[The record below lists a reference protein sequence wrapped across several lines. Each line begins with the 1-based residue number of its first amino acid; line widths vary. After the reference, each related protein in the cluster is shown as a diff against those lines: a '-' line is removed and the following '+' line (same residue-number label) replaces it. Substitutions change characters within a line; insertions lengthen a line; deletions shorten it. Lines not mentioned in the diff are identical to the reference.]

1 MMKTVDYLK
10 ILAKKL
16 ARKGNKEKIEEF
28 KTKLD
33 IFLMKDRITFD
44 EYNEILEILEPSET
58 ATALESV
65 EEETEEA

>member
-16 ARKGNKEKIEEF
+16 ARKGNKEKIEDF

-33 IFLMKDRITFD
+33 IFLTRDRITFD
-44 EYNEILEILEPSET
+44 EYNEILEILEPSE
-58 ATALESV
+58 ATTSLEII

>member
-10 ILAKKL
+10 IMSKKL
-16 ARKGNKEKIEEF
+16 ARKGNKEKF

-33 IFLMKDRITFD
+33 IFLMRDRITFD
-44 EYNEILEILEPSET
+44 EYNEILEILEPTE
-58 ATALESV
+58 ATTSLESV

>member
-58 ATALESV
+58 ATALASV

>member
-65 EEETEEA
+65 DEETDEA

>member
-10 ILAKKL
+10 IMSKKL

-33 IFLMKDRITFD
+33 IFLMKDRITFE
-44 EYNEILEILEPSET
+44 EYNEILELLEPAE
-58 ATALESV
+58 ATTSLESV

>member
-33 IFLMKDRITFD
+33 IFLMKDRITFE
-44 EYNEILEILEPSET
+44 EYNEILEILEPTE
-58 ATALESV
+58 ATTSLEII

>member
-1 MMKTVDYLK
+1 MMKTVNYLK

-33 IFLMKDRITFD
+33 IFLMRDRITFD
-44 EYNEILEILEPSET
+44 ECNDILEILEPVE
-58 ATALESV
+58 ATTSLESV

>member
-33 IFLMKDRITFD
+33 IFLMRDRITFD

-65 EEETEEA
+65 EEETEEV

>member
-65 EEETEEA
+65 EKEAGQE

>member
-16 ARKGNKEKIEEF
+16 ARKGNKEKIEDF

-33 IFLMKDRITFD
+33 IFLMRDRITFD
-44 EYNEILEILEPSET
+44 EYNEILEILEPTE
-58 ATALESV
+58 ATTSLESI

>member
-16 ARKGNKEKIEEF
+16 ARKGNKEKIEDF

-33 IFLMKDRITFD
+33 IFLTRDRITFD
-44 EYNEILEILEPSET
+44 EYNEILEILEPSEAIT
-58 ATALESV
+58 SLEII
-65 EEETEEA
+65 EEEMEEA

>member
-16 ARKGNKEKIEEF
+16 ARKGNKEKIEDF

-33 IFLMKDRITFD
+33 IFLTRDRITFD
-44 EYNEILEILEPSET
+44 EYNEILEILEPTE
-58 ATALESV
+58 ATKALESV
-65 EEETEEA
+65 EEEV

>member
-33 IFLMKDRITFD
+33 IFLMRDRITFD